1 MTDEAIA
8 TAVSATNHSSS
19 ERPRLAPIEN
29 PSSWWTRL
37 AYALCRWEIGTVIT
51 PLKVVWAR
59 MPGGLRLLYELN
71 KHEDRLSLNPEL
83 RLLVKELVA
92 TINGCAF
99 CQDIAQA
106 EAYEEE
112 VSSEKLE
119 ALLEYETHPAFDEA
133 ERAALAYAE
142 EVAREV
148 NAEDATFD
156 ALQPHFDEQEIVE
169 LTWMIALES
178 YYNIL
183 NRPLGIGSDHLC
195 ERPS

>member
-1 MTDEAIA
+1 MTDEAVTSPA
-8 TAVSATNHSSS
+8 PTTHHSST
-19 ERPRLAPIEN
+19 EQPRLAPIEN

-37 AYALCRWEIGTVIT
+37 AYALCRWEMGTVIT
-51 PLKVVWAR
+51 PMKVVWSR
-59 MPGGLRLLYELN
+59 MPGGLRLLYEIN
-71 KHEDRLSLNPEL
+71 KHEERLSLDPEL
-83 RLLVKELVA
+83 RLLVKKLVA
-92 TINGCAF
+92 TVNGCSF

-106 EAYEEE
+106 QAYEED
-112 VSSEKLE
+112 VSSEKFE
-119 ALLEYETHPAFDEA
+119 ALLRYETHPVFDEA

-148 NAEDATFD
+148 DAENATFD

-169 LTWMIALES
+169 LTWVIALES

-195 ERPS
+195 ELQS